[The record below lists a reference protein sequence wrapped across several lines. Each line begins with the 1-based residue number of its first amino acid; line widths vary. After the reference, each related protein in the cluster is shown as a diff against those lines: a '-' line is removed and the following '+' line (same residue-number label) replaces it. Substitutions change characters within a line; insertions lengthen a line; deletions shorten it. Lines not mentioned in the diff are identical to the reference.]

1 MKKEDNITQLYKD
14 AFSDFSVSAPESVYK
29 KVQLDIGRMSLLT
42 LDPARLNVFYL
53 ALMSGLVAL
62 AILGSYPSET
72 AEVNVTPDITPNTVS
87 VLPHDPIQENDL
99 NSTIQ
104 PLEELEKVEIFQ
116 PVLVETEVNRTSIT
130 NMTSEIIFPN
140 ELVVEVEELEKIIFA
155 EETEFA
161 EELEIS
167 SETSRDNS
175 IAEEAEVDV
184 REKISLSNSRVEPAH
199 EFMRLLSL
207 DSDKKGALTISTK
220 KKQ

>member
-14 AFSDFSVSAPESVYK
+14 AFNDFSVSAPESVYK

-161 EELEIS
+161 EELE
-167 SETSRDNS
+167 TSRDNS